1 MFRNFYFSFYPL
13 SYLIYCK
20 FHELTMNSTWFIR
33 PRTLLLLRKVECL
46 MQANRMLFA
55 KLPDAGI
62 MILMQEPDAGE
73 KDLH

>member
-1 MFRNFYFSFYPL
+1 MVYQTQDA
-13 SYLIYCK
+13 IAI
-20 FHELTMNSTWFIR
+20 E
-33 PRTLLLLRKVECL
+33 RKVECL
-46 MQANRMLFA
+46 MQANCMLFA